1 MKFSV
6 KLLLCTIVI
15 LALALGFSGFY
26 FVNHVFESS
35 LHREVGQAMDE
46 SSILGFAFETA
57 ALNIPAKYSVLP
69 DGTVEEIAANLER
82 SGQNASRLIR
92 ISGEEKNVLYASPG
106 FDADEALLAAA
117 DTQTKSYRI
126 LRTENGYYIHTS
138 LAVTTPDRILYL
150 ELMKDVSEVFKER
163 ETGFSLYR
171 KVTVVM
177 LLTGTLLMHLIASLL
192 TRPIRILTGATRRMA
207 EGDYRYRAKQVSR
220 DELRQLTADFNHMV
234 AVLEETIEKLEAE
247 ISAKE
252 DFVAAF
258 AHELKTPLTA
268 IIGYAD
274 MLRSH
279 KLDEEKSLLSANYIY
294 TEGKR
299 LEAMSFRLLDIIVT
313 KKQEITLQN
322 ISASSIAEY
331 LTDMF
336 HADRTWEFTFQ
347 CEEGCVCAEGNL
359 IKTVLVNLIDN
370 ACKASEPGSLI
381 SVTGEVTEQGYRF
394 AVRDAGIG
402 IPEEEL
408 HKITQPFYMVDK
420 SRARSKNG
428 AGLGLALCV
437 EILRLHHS
445 ELHIESTPGEGACI
459 SFTLPAD
466 KKSAGSHDLHEG
478 EKNTGSHSLTRDEKN
493 TGSHSLTR
501 DEKNAGIHSLA
512 PQKGGESADET

>member
-1 MKFSV
+1 
-6 KLLLCTIVI
+6 
-15 LALALGFSGFY
+15 
-26 FVNHVFESS
+26 
-35 LHREVGQAMDE
+35 
-46 SSILGFAFETA
+46 
-57 ALNIPAKYSVLP
+57 
-69 DGTVEEIAANLER
+69 
-82 SGQNASRLIR
+82 
-92 ISGEEKNVLYASPG
+92 
-106 FDADEALLAAA
+106 
-117 DTQTKSYRI
+117 
-126 LRTENGYYIHTS
+126 
-138 LAVTTPDRILYL
+138 
-150 ELMKDVSEVFKER
+150 
-163 ETGFSLYR
+163 
-171 KVTVVM
+171 
-177 LLTGTLLMHLIASLL
+177 
-192 TRPIRILTGATRRMA
+192 
-207 EGDYRYRAKQVSR
+207 
-220 DELRQLTADFNHMV
+220 
-234 AVLEETIEKLEAE
+234 
-247 ISAKE
+247 
-252 DFVAAF
+252 
-258 AHELKTPLTA
+258 
-268 IIGYAD
+268 
-274 MLRSH
+274 
-279 KLDEEKSLLSANYIY
+279 
-294 TEGKR
+294 
-299 LEAMSFRLLDIIVT
+299 MSFRLLDIIVT